1 MEQTSTTPR
10 PGILLVGP
18 TGSGKTPL
26 GALLEERG
34 LAATECRHFDFG
46 AWLRRIAFGE
56 FRSPRIT
63 DEDLATLAASLC
75 AGTLLENE
83 HFHIARDI
91 FLDFVAGTGPETR
104 IVMNGLPR
112 HLGQARDVA
121 MLVEM
126 RLAIHLRCTPDVVAA
141 RIESDTGGDRAVRT
155 DDSDEEVARK
165 LRLFEDRTAPLLD
178 HYRVQGVE
186 IAEIDVTAAVTPAEM
201 WQLLQEKAK

>member
-1 MEQTSTTPR
+1 M
-10 PGILLVGP
+10 GP

-46 AWLRRIAFGE
+46 AWLRRVDSGDFC
-56 FRSPRIT
+56 SPRLT
-63 DEDLATLAASLC
+63 DEDLATVAASLRG
-75 AGTLLENE
+75 GTLLENE
-83 HFHIARDI
+83 HFHIARDL
-91 FLDFVAGTGPETR
+91 FLDFLTGTGPETR

-112 HLGQARDVA
+112 HFGQAHDVA
-121 MLVEM
+121 TLVEM
-126 RLAIHLRCTPDVVAA
+126 HLAIHLRCTPDVVAA
-141 RIESDTGGDRAVRT
+141 RIDRDTGGDRAVRT

-186 IAEIDVTAAVTPAEM
+186 IAEIDVTTTMTPAEM
-201 WQLLQEKAK
+201 WQWLQEKVK